1 MARIDRTRGFR
12 TADRAAN
19 VPAVTESPKKPPP
32 RSGRP
37 PEGGWELG
45 AGGLTKVAWGVVVV
59 LLVALGVLLL
69 VSGYMGYGGIILV
82 LAAAA
87 AVNLL

>member
-1 MARIDRTRGFR
+1 MRVRDRDPSG
-12 TADRAAN
+12 N
-19 VPAVTESPKKPPP
+19 VPAVPETPPKRP

-37 PEGGWELG
+37 PESGWELG

-59 LLVALGVLLL
+59 LLVALAVLLL

>member
-1 MARIDRTRGFR
+1 M
-12 TADRAAN
+12 
-19 VPAVTESPKKPPP
+19 PEPSEKPR
-32 RSGRP
+32 RSARP
-37 PEGGWELG
+37 PENGWEFG
-45 AGGLTKVAWGVVVV
+45 ASGLTRAAWGILAF

-69 VSGYMGYGGIILV
+69 VSGYTGYGGIILI

>member
-1 MARIDRTRGFR
+1 VRARRPD
-12 TADRAAN
+12 AN
-19 VPAVTESPKKPPP
+19 VPAVTETPPPP
-32 RSGRP
+32 RRQGRP
-37 PEGGWELG
+37 PESGWELG
-45 AGGLTKVAWGVVVV
+45 AGGLTRVAWGVMVV
-59 LLVALGVLLL
+59 LLIALGVLLL

>member
-1 MARIDRTRGFR
+1 
-12 TADRAAN
+12 
-19 VPAVTESPKKPPP
+19 VTETPQKRP
-32 RSGRP
+32 RPARP
-37 PEGGWELG
+37 PEGGWEFG
-45 AGGLTKVAWGVVVV
+45 AGGLTRVAWGVMVV
-59 LLVALGVLLL
+59 LLIALAVLLL